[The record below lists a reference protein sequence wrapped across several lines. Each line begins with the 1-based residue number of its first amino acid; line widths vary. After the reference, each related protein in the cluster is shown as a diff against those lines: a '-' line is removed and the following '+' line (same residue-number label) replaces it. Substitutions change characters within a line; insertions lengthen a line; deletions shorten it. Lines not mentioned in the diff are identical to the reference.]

1 MNASE
6 TALVLFILFTL
17 RLLFP
22 LIVTVIFGYGMNRL
36 VDRWNANIEL

>member
-6 TALVLFILFTL
+6 TALVMLILFLL

-22 LIVTVIFGYGMNRL
+22 LIVIVIFGNGMNRL
-36 VDRWNANIEL
+36 MDYWNANIER